1 MAGAPRLPDL
11 TVPHQFDP
19 LPAPAAFDPL
29 AAFFGAQA
37 SRPAWMDGV
46 RPAELTPLQ
55 RGLLVVDGTVTTILE
70 AWVLEPI
77 LVTRLWQRASRL
89 EAADPWLRA
98 DAGDGVLDRA
108 VLLTGAHSRRCYAF
122 AESRILVERLP
133 AAMRRELDLGT
144 AGLGQIL
151 LRSSLE
157 SRREGLWYGRER
169 GRPVPPQVAALA
181 GSDFLVRTYRISTGG
196 QPLMMITER
205 FPYADGALTPGPPA
219 G

>member
-1 MAGAPRLPDL
+1 
-11 TVPHQFDP
+11 
-19 LPAPAAFDPL
+19 
-29 AAFFGAQA
+29 
-37 SRPAWMDGV
+37 MDGV
-46 RPAELTPLQ
+46 CPAELSPLQ
-55 RGLLVVDGTVTTILE
+55 RGLLVVDGTVTTFLE
-70 AWVLEPI
+70 AWALEPI

-89 EAADPWLRA
+89 ESADPWLCA
-98 DAGDGVLDRA
+98 HAGDGVLDRA
-108 VLLTGAHSRRCYAF
+108 VLLTGARSRRCFAF

-133 AAMRRELDLGT
+133 AAMRRDLDLGT

-181 GSDFLVRTYRISTGG
+181 CDDFLVRTYRVSTGG

-205 FPYADGALTPGPPA
+205 FPYADPGFASSPPA
-219 G
+219 A